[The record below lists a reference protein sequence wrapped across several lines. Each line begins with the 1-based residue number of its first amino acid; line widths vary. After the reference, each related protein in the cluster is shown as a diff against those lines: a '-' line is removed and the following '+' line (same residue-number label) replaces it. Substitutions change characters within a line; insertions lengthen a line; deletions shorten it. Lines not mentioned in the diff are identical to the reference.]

1 MVIKSGEGVVI
12 LTRPQKIPQS
22 SPDPDS
28 LTFFSTCTQMFL
40 PRPIKTDAKPP
51 NIANAPCNNHTIQ
64 QLFKKIIKFIFLLNF
79 GLYHI
84 DIVFKIDLK
93 KKLTSLSGAGI
104 IIV

>member
-1 MVIKSGEGVVI
+1 MLSSHARKNFLKVSYH
-12 LTRPQKIPQS
+12 PQKTNLSFHLPPAPRS
-22 SPDPDS
+22 YV
-28 LTFFSTCTQMFL
+28 